1 MTKEE
6 REVMREAMQEFRAQQ
21 RAERDAQKAAKAL
34 ERARQKAE
42 RDAECLER
50 SVAFIRR
57 RIERDWHLWKPP
69 GLPAGL
75 LPTDRALAQLAE
87 RQAAHEAMLVA
98 WSRTL
103 NSQLKMEPPEALDVL
118 RQIVAEVAAEAS
130 ARSNLCYSLEVV

>member
-21 RAERDAQKAAKAL
+21 KAERDAQKAAKAL
-34 ERARQKAE
+34 ERAQQKAE
-42 RDAECLER
+42 RDAVCLQR

-57 RIERDWHLWKPP
+57 RIERDWRLWKPP
-69 GLPAGL
+69 AMPEGL

-87 RQAAHEAMLVA
+87 RQAAHEAMLAA
-98 WSRTL
+98 WSRSL
-103 NSQLKMEPPEALDVL
+103 SGQLKMEPPEALDVL

-130 ARSNLCYSLEVV
+130 TRSNLCYALEAV